1 VPPRFT
7 DHALEACERRGIA
20 VVDVLRVLSTPD
32 DIQAQDG
39 RQILQST
46 LPLPPEGK
54 SYLVRVVVEGFGEDT
69 VVVTAYRTTKFA
81 KYGATS

>member
-1 VPPRFT
+1 MPPRFT

-32 DIQAQDG
+32 AIQAQG
-39 RQILQST
+39 SRQIFQGT

-54 SYLVRVVVEGFGEDT
+54 SYLLRVVVEGFGEDT
-69 VVVTAYRTTKFA
+69 VELTAYRTTNFA
-81 KYGATS
+81 TCGATS